1 MLRVV
6 TLGALVV
13 AIVFVASLI
22 FGGSSGY
29 KYKFDFQSAS
39 GMVPGNHVM
48 VGGSPIGKVTSVELT
63 ENNRVQ
69 MEVEIDRELHE
80 GTAAVIRKSSLSSLH
95 NHYISLMPGPDNAP
109 VVPEGTS
116 FGEGSTTTAV
126 ELDQFFDTFDEK
138 TRKGWS
144 NWIRGIAAIYAGE
157 GAEAANRTFKY
168 SGAAFSS
175 TQRLM
180 AELADQDTHLDRF
193 VRNTSTFVTRL
204 ASVSPKLTELVSNAN
219 TALGAIAENNE
230 ELALALDELP
240 PTLRQGNTTFA
251 NLRAALDDVE
261 PMVAAS
267 GRAADAGLANY
278 LKRDLRPVL
287 KRARPVFNDLAIAA
301 SRPGPD
307 NDTSDLLSSLI
318 PLHPKAEPAVNAVV
332 RALDANQ
339 DEVAEARAYAPDIF
353 GSLAKIGSITA
364 SYDANGPF
372 AKVTPTAPGV
382 FQVNGTAIQPADSTV
397 FGGLDVVTGGIQR
410 CPGAGAKPIAG
421 SNPFLD
427 NGNLTGKCDPSQVP

>member
-22 FGGSSGY
+22 FKGNSGY
-29 KYKFDFQSAS
+29 KYTFDFQSAS
-39 GMVPGNHVM
+39 GMVSGNHVM
-48 VGGSPIGKVTSVELT
+48 IGGSPVGSVTKVELT
-63 ENNRVQ
+63 DDMRVK
-69 MEVEIDRELHE
+69 MEVEIDRPLHE

-95 NHYISLMPGPDNAP
+95 NHYISLSPGPDSAP
-109 VVPEGTS
+109 ELDEGHE
-116 FGEGSTTTAV
+116 FGEGVTATAV
-126 ELDQFFDTFDEK
+126 ELDQFFDTFDET

-144 NWIRGIAAIYAGE
+144 NWIQGIASIYAGKGAE
-157 GAEAANRTFKY
+157 GANKTFKY

-180 AELADQDTHLDRF
+180 AELADQDTKLDQF
-193 VRNTSTFVTRL
+193 VGNTSQFVTNL
-204 ASVSPKLTELVSNAN
+204 AEVSPQLTELVSNAN

-230 ELALALDELP
+230 SLALALNELP

-251 NLRAALDDVE
+251 NLRAALDDVQ
-261 PMVAAS
+261 PMIAAS

-278 LKRDLRPVL
+278 LRDYVRPVL
-287 KRARPVFNDLAIAA
+287 KRARPVFNDLAVAA
-301 SRPGPD
+301 GRPGPN
-307 NDTSDLLSSLI
+307 NDTSDLLSQLI
-318 PLHPKAEPAVNAVV
+318 PLHNRAEPAVNAVV

-339 DEVAEARAYAPDIF
+339 EEIGEFRAYSPDVF
-353 GSLAKIGSITA
+353 GSWAKLAGILS
-364 SYDANGPF
+364 SYDANAPY
-372 AKVTPTAPGV
+372 AKVTPTATGIM
-382 FQVNGTAIQPADSTV
+382 QLNGNAIQPADTAIY
-397 FGGLDVVTGGIQR
+397 GGLDVITGINR
-410 CPGAGAKPIAG
+410 CPGGGVQPIAG

>member
-22 FGGSSGY
+22 FKGDSGY
-29 KYKFDFQSAS
+29 KYTFDFQSAS
-39 GMVPGNHVM
+39 GIVTGNHVM
-48 VGGSPIGKVTSVELT
+48 IGGSPVGSITKVELT
-63 ENNRVQ
+63 DDMRVE
-69 MEVEIDRELHE
+69 MEVEIDRKLHE

-95 NHYISLMPGPDNAP
+95 NHYISLSPGPDNAEEL
-109 VVPEGTS
+109 PEGHE
-116 FGEGSTTTAV
+116 FGEGVTATAV
-126 ELDQFFDTFDEK
+126 ELDQFFDIFDK
-138 TRKGWS
+138 TTRNGWS
-144 NWIRGIAAIYAGE
+144 NWIQGIASIYAGE
-157 GAEAANRTFKY
+157 GAEGANKTFKY

-180 AELADQDTHLDRF
+180 AELADQDTRLDQF
-193 VRNTSTFVTRL
+193 VGNTSEFVTRL
-204 ASVSPKLTELVSNAN
+204 AEVSPQLTELVSNAN
-219 TALGAIAENNE
+219 IALGEIADNNE

-261 PMVAAS
+261 PMIAAS

-278 LKRDLRPVL
+278 LKNDLRPVL
-287 KRARPVFNDLAIAA
+287 NRARPVFNDLALAA
-301 SRPGPD
+301 GRPGPN
-307 NDTSDLLSSLI
+307 NDTSDLLSQII
-318 PLHPKAEPAVNAVV
+318 PLHGRAEPAVNAVV

-339 DEVAEARAYAPDIF
+339 DEASEARAYAPDIF
-353 GSLAKIGSITA
+353 GTWNKLAGIIAG
-364 SYDANGPF
+364 YDANGPY
-372 AKVTPTAPGV
+372 AKVTPTATGV
-382 FQVNGTAIQPADSTV
+382 FQLNGTAIQPASTAV
-397 FGGLDVVTGGIQR
+397 YGGLQAVSGINR
-410 CPGAGAKPIAG
+410 CPGGGVQPIAG

>member
-13 AIVFVASLI
+13 AVVFVASLI
-22 FGGSSGY
+22 FSSDSGY

-39 GMVPGNHVM
+39 GIVNGNHVM
-48 VGGSPIGKVTSVELT
+48 IGGSPVGSITSVELT
-63 ENNRVQ
+63 DDMRVE

-95 NHYISLMPGPDNAP
+95 NHYISISPGPDNAP
-109 VVPEGTS
+109 VVPEGSS
-116 FGEGSTTTAV
+116 FGEGVTTTAV
-126 ELDQFFDTFDEK
+126 ELDQFFDTFDET

-144 NWIRGIAAIYAGE
+144 NWIQGIAAIYAGE
-157 GAEAANRTFKY
+157 GAEGANKTFKY
-168 SGAAFSS
+168 SGTAFSS

-180 AELADQDTHLDRF
+180 AELADQDTHLDQF
-193 VRNTSTFVTRL
+193 VSNTSSFVTKL
-204 ASVSPKLTELVSNAN
+204 AEVSPQLTELVSNSN
-219 TALGAIAENNE
+219 KALGAIADNNE
-230 ELALALDELP
+230 SLALALQELP

-251 NLRAALDDVE
+251 NLRVALDDVE
-261 PMVAAS
+261 PMIRAS

-287 KRARPVFNDLAIAA
+287 VRARPVFNNLATAA
-301 SRPGPD
+301 GRPGPD
-307 NDTSDLLSSLI
+307 NDTSDLLSRLI
-318 PLHPKAEPAVNAVV
+318 PLHPKAEPAVDAVV

-339 DEVAEARAYAPDIF
+339 EEAAEARAYSPDIF
-353 GSLAKIGSITA
+353 SAFAKIGSLT
-364 SYDANGPF
+364 SPYDAQGPY
-372 AKVTPTAPGV
+372 AKVTPTSTGV
-382 FQVNGTAIQPADSTV
+382 FQLNGSAIQPADTTQY
-397 FGGLDVVTGGIQR
+397 GGLEVVTGLQR
-410 CPGAGAKPIAG
+410 CPGGGATPIAG

>member
-29 KYKFDFQSAS
+29 KYTFDFQTAS

-48 VGGSPIGKVTSVELT
+48 IGGSPVGSVTKVELT
-63 ENNRVQ
+63 DDMRVE

-95 NHYISLMPGPDNAP
+95 NHYISVSPGPDNEP
-109 VVPEGTS
+109 VVPEGHE
-116 FGEGSTTTAV
+116 FGEGATTTAV
-126 ELDQFFDTFDEK
+126 ELDQFFDTFDES

-144 NWIRGIAAIYAGE
+144 NWIQGIAAIYAGE
-157 GAEAANRTFKY
+157 GAEGANKTFKY

-180 AELADQDTHLDRF
+180 AELADQDTRLDQF
-193 VRNTSTFVTRL
+193 VGNTSKFVTNL
-204 ASVSPKLTELVSNAN
+204 SEVSPQLTELVSNAN
-219 TALGAIAENNE
+219 TALGEIADNNQ
-230 ELALALDELP
+230 ELALALNELP

-261 PMVAAS
+261 PMIAAS

-278 LKRDLRPVL
+278 LKNDLRPVL
-287 KRARPVFNDLAIAA
+287 HRARPVFNDLALAA
-301 SRPGPD
+301 GRPGPN
-307 NDTSDLLSSLI
+307 NDTSDLLSQLI
-318 PLHPKAEPAVNAVV
+318 PLHGRAEPAVNAVV

-339 DEVAEARAYAPDIF
+339 DEASEARAYAPDIF
-353 GSLAKIGSITA
+353 GTWAKLSGILA

-372 AKVTPTAPGV
+372 AKVTPTATGV
-382 FQVNGTAIQPADSTV
+382 FQLNGNAIQPADTAIY
-397 FGGLDVVTGGIQR
+397 GGLDTVTGINR
-410 CPGAGAKPIAG
+410 CPGGGVQPIAG